1 MSGPL
6 TNAAAAWEA
15 ARAIFDRASAA
26 DHESAEMAT
35 FRVADTQ
42 EAYDA
47 ARAALRASPTREA
60 YNEAARTEME
70 AREDLRRAIREA
82 GF

>member
-15 ARAIFDRASAA
+15 ARAAFDRASVA
-26 DHESAEMAT
+26 DHASAEMAA

-42 EAYDA
+42 DAYTA
-47 ARAALRASPTREA
+47 ARAALRVSPTRAAYHEA
-60 YNEAARTEME
+60 SRAEME
-70 AREDLRRAIREA
+70 ARADLRRAVRAA